1 MFNLLILD
9 GDWEDEA
16 VVQTGP
22 VGASQR
28 LVPKGTVQPKSC
40 FNLDFNT
47 FKY

>member
-1 MFNLLILD
+1 MIILFNLLILN

-28 LVPKGTVQPKSC
+28 LVLQPKSC
-40 FNLDFNT
+40 FNLDFNN

>member
-22 VGASQR
+22 VGGNS
-28 LVPKGTVQPKSC
+28 LDHC
-40 FNLDFNT
+40 FNLDFNSV
-47 FKY
+47 KY